1 VGVAGAVGVYALA
14 GGWLLPYAIKSQL
27 PKFVETELE
36 RKASIGEVS
45 FNPFTLRLAVQQFQL
60 TEANGAPLFGVGAL
74 EVEMQWRSLLRR
86 AWSFADI
93 HIVAPT
99 VQLAIAPDG
108 KFNIAEFVETLN
120 KRKHDDSDSGMPRL
134 IIEHFA
140 LEQGKVDMRD
150 RHAGYNDTFAPIA
163 FTLNNLSTLPDENG
177 DYTLSADAGLGGK
190 LRWKGTNALNPI
202 GGSGVLTLDAVALPG
217 MSTYLK
223 SFARVAVVD
232 GRLSAKLPYKFAYK
246 DGQLEANLSG
256 AGLALNDLVVKRDG
270 AAEAFVKLKLFDVSD
285 VGVDLLKRTVTV
297 GGLHV
302 NGGTLA
308 VRRDAKGELDVANL
322 MVPAPTPA
330 KPAPVGAAKPAP
342 ATAAVSASAAAAKSA
357 SAIAATSAPVAAT
370 PVAAAKSVSAGAAT
384 PAAAA
389 KSVSAGAATP
399 AAAAKPAP
407 AGNWK
412 VQLKQ
417 LALDDIAVAAVDE
430 TVSPALKFNADKLKL
445 NLQLQAEPTAEGLKL
460 NIADAAFSVDNLAL
474 SSGAMTPLKLAQL
487 GFEGG
492 EIDLAAHR
500 ASLGRLHFD
509 GGQLDLSR
517 DSKGRFLFLDTFPK
531 AGSGA
536 QPAAKDA
543 PASAPWTA
551 NIKTVE
557 FNKFGARY
565 DDASSGIKGN
575 LQDFN
580 LKLTDASTDLKK
592 PLAFDGAVAL
602 REGGQLT
609 AKGKVVPSTGA
620 VDTDLKLTKLAIAP
634 VQPLLSKYVKLKI
647 ADGSISGQG
656 RLHTGAGGKADP
668 GLRYDGSLEVAEL
681 ALNEEDNDRF
691 AHWKSVR
698 ADKLVFGLSPDL
710 LDVAELRVI
719 EPDATLIIENDRSF
733 NAQRLLVTQPAASAP
748 GAAPAGKSA
757 ATSAP
762 GTAPA
767 GKPAVASAPDAASTG
782 KSAAPAAEPFP
793 VKVRRVRFE
802 NAKLAFTDLSLR
814 PQFGAKIYEL
824 GGVITG
830 LSSKRDASSQIEL
843 DGRVDDYGL
852 ARIRGKLNP
861 FVPADNTDINVV
873 FKNVDMVSASPYSM
887 KFAGYKIAQG
897 KISLDLEYKVAKGQL
912 EGNNHIVLD
921 NLTLGE
927 RIDSPDAL
935 KLPLELALAIL
946 KDSDG
951 RIDLGVPV
959 SGNMNDPQFS
969 YGSVVWKAIGNIM
982 SKIVTSP
989 FRALGNLFGMSG
1001 DKLESIDFD
1010 PGSDTVLPP
1019 EREKLKQVAQ
1029 ILAKKSQLK
1038 LSVPGQYSE
1047 QADGAALRAQ
1057 ALRRVVLARAD
1068 IKLAAGE
1075 QPGPLDMGQRK
1086 VRGAVR
1092 DLYAERFGAAEL
1104 DKQKKAA
1111 EAAAGPSSGAAA
1123 SDAAADAAQKKLPML
1138 QRLGKLVQGE
1148 PQVAD
1153 ATAFYAKLQER
1164 LEQKQPL
1171 PADALPQLGAK
1182 RSAAILA
1189 ALKGEGV
1196 DAAAAQTSGPEPV
1209 EGGAGKPVALKLG
1222 LSAK

>member
-1 VGVAGAVGVYALA
+1 MQALNKRWKRWGVGVAGAVGVYALA
-14 GGWLLPYAIKSQL
+14 GGWLLPQVIKSQL

-60 TEANGAPLFGVGAL
+60 TEASGAPLFGVGAL

-93 HIVAPT
+93 RIVAPT

-108 KFNIAEFVETLN
+108 KFNIAEFVATLN

-134 IIEHFA
+134 VVEHFA
-140 LEQGKVDMRD
+140 LEQGKVDMHD
-150 RHAGYNDTFAPIA
+150 RHAGYSDTYAPIA

-177 DYTLSADAGLGGK
+177 DYALSADAGLGGK

-202 GGSGVLTLDAVALPG
+202 AGSGVLTLENVALPG
-217 MSTYLK
+217 VSTYLK
-223 SFARVAVVD
+223 SFARVTVVE

-246 DGQLEANLSG
+246 DGRLDANVAG

-302 NGGTLA
+302 NGGALA
-308 VRRDAKGELDVANL
+308 VRRDAKGELDVAGL
-322 MVPAPTPA
+322 MVPA
-330 KPAPVGAAKPAP
+330 AP
-342 ATAAVSASAAAAKSA
+342 AQ
-357 SAIAATSAPVAAT
+357 
-370 PVAAAKSVSAGAAT
+370 AAT
-384 PAAAA
+384 PATAPASVPAA
-389 KSVSAGAATP
+389 KGKPAAV
-399 AAAAKPAP
+399 AAAKPAP
-407 AGNWK
+407 AANWK
-412 VQLKQ
+412 IQLKQ

-445 NLQLQAEPTAEGLKL
+445 HLQLQAEPAADGLKL
-460 NIADAAFSVDNLAL
+460 NIADAAFSVDNLVL
-474 SSGAMTPLKLAQL
+474 NSGAMTPLKLAQL
-487 GFEGG
+487 GFDGG
-492 EIDLAAHR
+492 EIDLAAQR
-500 ASLGRLHFD
+500 ASLGRLYFD

-517 DSKGRFLFLDTFPK
+517 DGKGKFLFLNAFPK
-531 AGSGA
+531 SGGGA
-536 QPAAKDA
+536 QPPAKDA
-543 PASAPWTA
+543 AASAPWTA
-551 NIKTVE
+551 SIKTVE

-565 DDASSGIKGN
+565 DDASSGIKAN

-592 PLAFDGAVAL
+592 PLAFDGAVGL
-602 REGGQLT
+602 REGGLLT

-647 ADGSISGQG
+647 AAGSISGQG

-681 ALNEEDNDRF
+681 ALDEEDNDRF

-698 ADKLVFGLSPDL
+698 ADKLAFGLSPDV
-710 LDVAELRVI
+710 LDIAELRVI

-733 NAQRLLVTQPAASAP
+733 NAQRLLVTQPAPDAGAKAA
-748 GAAPAGKSA
+748 AAPA
-757 ATSAP
+757 T
-762 GTAPA
+762 T
-767 GKPAVASAPDAASTG
+767 
-782 KSAAPAAEPFP
+782 AEPFP

-814 PQFGAKIYEL
+814 PQFGARIYEL

-830 LSSKRDASSQIEL
+830 LSSRRDASSQIEL
-843 DGRVDDYGL
+843 DGRVDDFGL

-982 SKIVTSP
+982 TKIVTSP
-989 FRALGNLFGMSG
+989 FRALGNLFGVSG

-1010 PGSDTVLPP
+1010 AGSDTVLPP

-1029 ILAKKSQLK
+1029 ILAKKAQLK

-1047 QADGAALRAQ
+1047 PVDGAALRAQ

-1086 VRGAVR
+1086 VRGAMR

-1111 EAAAGPSSGAAA
+1111 EAAAGPAVGAAG
-1123 SDAAADAAQKKLPML
+1123 SDAAAADSAQKKLPVL

-1196 DAAAAQTSGPEPV
+1196 DAAAAHTTAPEPV
-1209 EGGAGKPVALKLG
+1209 DASAGKPIALKLG

>member
-1 VGVAGAVGVYALA
+1 MGVAGAVGVYALA
-14 GGWLLPYAIKSQL
+14 GGWLLPQLIKSQL

-45 FNPFTLRLAVQQFQL
+45 FNPFTLRLTVQQFQL
-60 TEANGAPLFGVGAL
+60 TEASGAPLFGVGGL

-86 AWSFADI
+86 AWSFAEI
-93 HIVAPT
+93 RIVAPT

-108 KFNIAEFVETLN
+108 KFNIAEFMATLN

-134 IIEHFA
+134 VIEHFA
-140 LEQGKVDMRD
+140 LEQGKVDMHD
-150 RHAGYNDTFAPIA
+150 RHAGYNDTYAPIA

-177 DYTLSADAGLGGK
+177 DYALSADAGLGGK

-202 GGSGVLTLDAVALPG
+202 GGSGVLTLENVALPG
-217 MSTYLK
+217 VSTYLK

-232 GRLSAKLPYKFAYK
+232 GRLSARLPYKFAYK
-246 DGQLEANLSG
+246 DGQLDANVAG

-302 NGGTLA
+302 NGGALA
-308 VRRDAKGELDVANL
+308 VRRDAKGELDVASL
-322 MVPAPTPA
+322 MVPAAPA
-330 KPAPVGAAKPAP
+330 KEAAPV
-342 ATAAVSASAAAAKSA
+342 
-357 SAIAATSAPVAAT
+357 
-370 PVAAAKSVSAGAAT
+370 
-384 PAAAA
+384 
-389 KSVSAGAATP
+389 
-399 AAAAKPAP
+399 AAAKPAP

-412 VQLKQ
+412 ILLKQ
-417 LALDDIAVAAVDE
+417 LAFDDIAVAAVDE
-430 TVSPALKFNADKLKL
+430 SVSPALKFNADKLKL
-445 NLQLQAEPTAEGLKL
+445 RLQLQAEPAADGFKL
-460 NIADAAFSVDNLAL
+460 NIADAAFSVDNLVL

-487 GFEGG
+487 GFDGG

-500 ASLGRLHFD
+500 ASLGRLYFD

-517 DSKGRFLFLDTFPK
+517 DGKGKFLFLNAFPK
-531 AGSGA
+531 SGGGA
-536 QPAAKDA
+536 QPPAKDG
-543 PASAPWTA
+543 PASAPWAA
-551 NIKTVE
+551 NIKTIE
-557 FNKFGARY
+557 FKKFGARY
-565 DDASSGIKGN
+565 DDASSGIKAN

-592 PLAFDGAVAL
+592 PLAFDGAVGL
-602 REGGQLT
+602 REGGLLT
-609 AKGKVVPSTGA
+609 ARGKVVPSTGA

-647 ADGSISGQG
+647 AAGSISGQG
-656 RLHTGAGGKADP
+656 RLHTGAGGKTDP

-698 ADKLVFGLSPDL
+698 ADKLAFGLSPDL
-710 LDVAELRVI
+710 LDIAELRVI

-733 NAQRLLVTQPAASAP
+733 NAQRLLVTQPAADAAAKP
-748 GAAPAGKSA
+748 AAAPA
-757 ATSAP
+757 T
-762 GTAPA
+762 
-767 GKPAVASAPDAASTG
+767 
-782 KSAAPAAEPFP
+782 AAEPFP

-982 SKIVTSP
+982 TKIVTSP
-989 FRALGNLFGMSG
+989 FRALGNLFGVSG

-1010 PGSDTVLPP
+1010 AGSDTVLPP

-1029 ILAKKSQLK
+1029 ILAKKTQLT

-1047 QADGAALRAQ
+1047 PVDGAALRAQ

-1086 VRGAVR
+1086 VRGAMR

-1104 DKQKKAA
+1104 DKQKKDA
-1111 EAAAGPSSGAAA
+1111 EAAAGPV
-1123 SDAAADAAQKKLPML
+1123 AAADPAQKKLPML

-1182 RSAAILA
+1182 RSAAIMA

-1196 DAAAAQTSGPEPV
+1196 DVAAAHSTAPEPV
-1209 EGGAGKPVALKLG
+1209 DASAGKPIALKLG

>member
-1 VGVAGAVGVYALA
+1 MQVLNKRWKRWGAGLAGAVGVYALA
-14 GGWLLPYAIKSQL
+14 GAWVLPQLIKSQL

-93 HIVAPT
+93 RIVAPS
-99 VQLAIAPDG
+99 VQLAIAADG
-108 KFNIAEFVETLN
+108 KFNIAEFVATLN

-134 IIEHFA
+134 VIEHFA
-140 LEQGKVDMRD
+140 LEQGKVDMHD
-150 RHAGYNDTFAPIA
+150 RHAGYNDTYAPIA

-190 LRWKGTNALNPI
+190 LRWKGTSALNPI
-202 GGSGVLTLDAVALPG
+202 AGSGLLTLENVALPG
-217 MSTYLK
+217 MAAYLK

-246 DGQLEANLSG
+246 DGQLDAGLSG
-256 AGLALNDLVVKRDG
+256 AGLALNDLAVKRDG

-285 VGVDLLKRTVTV
+285 VGVDLLKRTVNV

-302 NGGTLA
+302 SGGALA
-308 VRRDAKGELDVANL
+308 VRRDAKGELDLAGL
-322 MVPAPTPA
+322 MVPAAPA
-330 KPAPVGAAKPAP
+330 AASAPAP
-342 ATAAVSASAAAAKSA
+342 
-357 SAIAATSAPVAAT
+357 APVAA
-370 PVAAAKSVSAGAAT
+370 P
-384 PAAAA
+384 
-389 KSVSAGAATP
+389 
-399 AAAAKPAP
+399 AAKPAP

-412 VQLKQ
+412 VHLKQ
-417 LALDDIAVAAVDE
+417 LAFDEIAVAAVDE

-445 NLQLQAEPTAEGLKL
+445 RLQLQAEPAADGLKL
-460 NIADAAFSVDNLAL
+460 NIADAAFSLDNLVL
-474 SSGAMTPLKLAQL
+474 SSGALTPLKLVQL
-487 GFEGG
+487 GFDGG
-492 EIDLAAHR
+492 EIDLAAHS
-500 ASLGRLHFD
+500 AKLGRLYAD

-517 DSKGRFLFLDTFPK
+517 DKQGKFLFLSTFPK
-531 AGSGA
+531 SGSGSAA

-543 PASAPWTA
+543 PAAAPWTA
-551 NIKTVE
+551 NVKTVE

-565 DDASSGIKGN
+565 DDASTGIKVN

-580 LKLTDASTDLKK
+580 LKLADANTDLKK
-592 PLAFDGAVAL
+592 PLAFDGSVGM
-602 REGGQLT
+602 REGGQLV
-609 AKGKVVPSTGA
+609 AKGKVVPATGA
-620 VDTDLKLTKLAIAP
+620 VETDLKLTKLAIAP
-634 VQPLLSKYVKLKI
+634 VQPLLSKHVKLKI

-656 RLHTGAGGKADP
+656 HLHTGAGGKADP
-668 GLRYDGSLEVAEL
+668 SLRYDGSLEVAEL
-681 ALNEEDNDRF
+681 TLNEEDNGRF
-691 AHWKSVR
+691 AHWKTVR
-698 ADKLVFGLSPDL
+698 ADKLAFSLSPDL
-710 LDVAELRVI
+710 LDVAELRVVQ
-719 EPDATLIIENDRSF
+719 PDAALIIENDRSF
-733 NAQRLLVTQPAASAP
+733 NAQRLLVQQPA
-748 GAAPAGKSA
+748 
-757 ATSAP
+757 
-762 GTAPA
+762 
-767 GKPAVASAPDAASTG
+767 D
-782 KSAAPAAEPFP
+782 AAPAAKPAAAPATATEPFP
-793 VKVRRVRFE
+793 VRVRRVRVE

-814 PQFGAKIYEL
+814 PQFSAKIYEL

-830 LSSKRDASSQIEL
+830 LSSRRDASSQIEL
-843 DGRVDDYGL
+843 DGRVDDFGL

-861 FVPADNTDINVV
+861 FVPADNTDVNVV

-887 KFAGYKIAQG
+887 KFAGYKIAEG
-897 KISLDLEYKVAKGQL
+897 KISLDLEYKVRQGQL

-921 NLTLGE
+921 KLTLGE

-982 SKIVTSP
+982 TKIVTSP
-989 FRALGNLFGMSG
+989 FRALGSLFGVSG

-1010 PGSDTVLPP
+1010 PGSDVVLPP

-1029 ILAKKSQLK
+1029 ILAKKAQLK
-1038 LSVPGQYSE
+1038 LSVPGQYSVE
-1047 QADGAALRAQ
+1047 SDGAALRAQ

-1075 QPGPLDMGQRK
+1075 QPGPLDIGQRK
-1086 VRGAVR
+1086 VRGAMR

-1111 EAAAGPSSGAAA
+1111 ESAAP
-1123 SDAAADAAQKKLPML
+1123 AAADANAAAQKKLPML
-1138 QRLGKLVQGE
+1138 QRLGKMVQGE

-1153 ATAFYAKLQER
+1153 ASDFYAKLQER
-1164 LEQKQPL
+1164 LEKNQPL

-1182 RSAAILA
+1182 RAAAILA
-1189 ALKGEGV
+1189 ALKDDGV
-1196 DAAAAQTSGPEPV
+1196 DPASARVAAAETVDAS
-1209 EGGAGKPVALKLG
+1209 AGKPIALKLG

>member
-1 VGVAGAVGVYALA
+1 MQALNKRWKRWGVGVAGAVGVYALA

-45 FNPFTLRLAVQQFQL
+45 FNPFTLRLAVRQFQL

-86 AWSFADI
+86 AWSFGDI
-93 HIVAPT
+93 RIVAPT

-140 LEQGKVDMRD
+140 LEQGKVDMHD
-150 RHAGYNDTFAPIA
+150 RHAGYSDTFAPIA

-177 DYTLSADAGLGGK
+177 DYALSADAGLGGK

-202 GGSGVLTLDAVALPG
+202 GGSGVLTLDGVALPG

-270 AAEAFVKLKLFDVSD
+270 APEAFVKLKLFDVSD

-322 MVPAPTPA
+322 MVPA
-330 KPAPVGAAKPAP
+330 APAKPAP
-342 ATAAVSASAAAAKSA
+342 ATVAGPAPAAAAKSA
-357 SAIAATSAPVAAT
+357 SVA
-370 PVAAAKSVSAGAAT
+370 
-384 PAAAA
+384 
-389 KSVSAGAATP
+389 

-445 NLQLQAEPTAEGLKL
+445 NLQLQAEPTADGLKL
-460 NIADAAFSVDNLAL
+460 NIADAGFSVDNLAL

-517 DSKGRFLFLDTFPK
+517 DRKGRFLFLDTFPK

-543 PASAPWTA
+543 PASAPWAA
-551 NIKTVE
+551 NIKAVE

-698 ADKLVFGLSPDL
+698 ADKLAFGLSPDL

-733 NAQRLLVTQPAASAP
+733 NAQRLLVTQPAAP
-748 GAAPAGKSA
+748 EPAA
-757 ATSAP
+757 
-762 GTAPA
+762 
-767 GKPAVASAPDAASTG
+767 KPAA
-782 KSAAPAAEPFP
+782 AAPAAEPFP

-830 LSSKRDASSQIEL
+830 LSSRRDASSQIEL

-982 SKIVTSP
+982 TKIVTSP
-989 FRALGNLFGMSG
+989 FRALGNLFGVSG

-1029 ILAKKSQLK
+1029 ILAKKAQLK

-1111 EAAAGPSSGAAA
+1111 EAAAGVAGPAAGTDA
-1123 SDAAADAAQKKLPML
+1123 AAADAAQKKLPML

-1196 DAAAAQTSGPEPV
+1196 DAAAAQVVAPEPV
-1209 EGGAGKPVALKLG
+1209 EAGAGKPVALKLG

>member
-1 VGVAGAVGVYALA
+1 MGVAGAMGVYALA

-45 FNPFTLRLAVQQFQL
+45 FNPFTLRLAVQQCQL
-60 TEANGAPLFGVGAL
+60 TEANGAPLFGVGGL

-93 HIVAPT
+93 RIVAPT

-140 LEQGKVDMRD
+140 LEQGKVDMHD

-270 AAEAFVKLKLFDVSD
+270 AAEAFVKLKQFDVSD

-302 NGGTLA
+302 NDGTLA

-322 MVPAPTPA
+322 MVPAAPA
-330 KPAPVGAAKPAP
+330 QAAKPAP
-342 ATAAVSASAAAAKSA
+342 ATAAGAASAVAATSAPAAAAKSA
-357 SAIAATSAPVAAT
+357 SAV
-370 PVAAAKSVSAGAAT
+370 AAT

-389 KSVSAGAATP
+389 KSASAVAATP
-399 AAAAKPAP
+399 AATAKPAP

-445 NLQLQAEPTAEGLKL
+445 NLQLQAEPTTDGLKL
-460 NIADAAFSVDNLAL
+460 NIADAAFSVDNLSL

-517 DSKGRFLFLDTFPK
+517 DSKGRFRFLDTFPK
-531 AGSGA
+531 AGRGA
-536 QPAAKDA
+536 QPPAKNA

-698 ADKLVFGLSPDL
+698 ADKLAFGLSPDL

-733 NAQRLLVTQPAASAP
+733 NAQRLLVTQPAAP
-748 GAAPAGKSA
+748 APA
-757 ATSAP
+757 T
-762 GTAPA
+762 
-767 GKPAVASAPDAASTG
+767 KPAVASAPAAASAG
-782 KSAAPAAEPFP
+782 KSAAPAADPFP

-814 PQFGAKIYEL
+814 PQFAAKIYEL

-989 FRALGNLFGMSG
+989 FRALGNLFGISG

-1010 PGSDTVLPP
+1010 PGSDTLLPP

-1029 ILAKKSQLK
+1029 ILAKKAQLK

-1111 EAAAGPSSGAAA
+1111 EAAAGAAA
-1123 SDAAADAAQKKLPML
+1123 GADAAAADAAQKKLPML

-1196 DAAAAQTSGPEPV
+1196 DAAAAQTTGPEPV
-1209 EGGAGKPVALKLG
+1209 EGGTGKPVALKLG

>member
-1 VGVAGAVGVYALA
+1 
-14 GGWLLPYAIKSQL
+14 
-27 PKFVETELE
+27 
-36 RKASIGEVS
+36 
-45 FNPFTLRLAVQQFQL
+45 
-60 TEANGAPLFGVGAL
+60 
-74 EVEMQWRSLLRR
+74 MQWRSLLRR

-93 HIVAPT
+93 RIVAPT

-108 KFNIAEFVETLN
+108 KFNIAEFMATLN

-134 IIEHFA
+134 VIEHFA
-140 LEQGKVDMRD
+140 LEQGTVDMHD
-150 RHAGYNDTFAPIA
+150 RHAGYRDTYAPIA

-177 DYTLSADAGLGGK
+177 DYALSADAGLGGK

-202 GGSGVLTLDAVALPG
+202 GGSGVLTLENVALPG
-217 MSTYLK
+217 VSTYLK
-223 SFARVAVVD
+223 SFARVAVAVVD

-246 DGQLEANLSG
+246 DGQLDANVAG
-256 AGLALNDLVVKRDG
+256 AGLVLNDLVVKRDG

-302 NGGTLA
+302 NGGALA
-308 VRRDAKGELDVANL
+308 MRRDAKGELDVASL
-322 MVPAPTPA
+322 MVPAAPA
-330 KPAPVGAAKPAP
+330 QAP
-342 ATAAVSASAAAAKSA
+342 ATAAASAPA
-357 SAIAATSAPVAAT
+357 SAG
-370 PVAAAKSVSAGAAT
+370 K
-384 PAAAA
+384 PAAVA
-389 KSVSAGAATP
+389 V
-399 AAAAKPAP
+399 AKPAP

-412 VQLKQ
+412 IQLKQ
-417 LALDDIAVAAVDE
+417 LAFDDIAVAAVDE

-445 NLQLQAEPTAEGLKL
+445 RLQLQAEPAADGLKL
-460 NIADAAFSVDNLAL
+460 NIADAAFSVDNLVL
-474 SSGAMTPLKLAQL
+474 NSGAMTLLKLAQL

-492 EIDLAAHR
+492 EVDLAARR
-500 ASLGRLHFD
+500 ASLGRLYFD

-517 DSKGRFLFLDTFPK
+517 DGKGKFLFLNAFPK
-531 AGSGA
+531 SGGGA
-536 QPAAKDA
+536 QTPTPTPAKDA
-543 PASAPWTA
+543 PASAPWAA

-565 DDASSGIKGN
+565 DDASSGIKAN

-592 PLAFDGAVAL
+592 PLAFYGAVGL
-602 REGGQLT
+602 REGGLLT

-647 ADGSISGQG
+647 AAGSISGQG

-698 ADKLVFGLSPDL
+698 ADKLAFGLAPDV
-710 LDVAELRVI
+710 LDIAELRVI

-733 NAQRLLVTQPAASAP
+733 NAQRLLVKQPASDAAAKP
-748 GAAPAGKSA
+748 TAAP
-757 ATSAP
+757 
-762 GTAPA
+762 
-767 GKPAVASAPDAASTG
+767 
-782 KSAAPAAEPFP
+782 APAAEPFP

-814 PQFGAKIYEL
+814 PQFGARIYEL

-843 DGRVDDYGL
+843 DGRVDDFGL

-982 SKIVTSP
+982 TKIVTSP
-989 FRALGNLFGMSG
+989 FRALGNLFGVSG

-1010 PGSDTVLPP
+1010 AGSDTVLPP

-1029 ILAKKSQLK
+1029 ILAKKTQLK
-1038 LSVPGQYSE
+1038 LSVPGQYNE
-1047 QADGAALRAQ
+1047 PVDGAALRAQ

-1086 VRGAVR
+1086 VRGAMR

-1104 DKQKKAA
+1104 DKQKKSA
-1111 EAAAGPSSGAAA
+1111 EAAAGPAAGT
-1123 SDAAADAAQKKLPML
+1123 DAAAADSAQKKLPML

-1196 DAAAAQTSGPEPV
+1196 DAAAAQTTGPEPV
-1209 EGGAGKPVALKLG
+1209 DASAGKPIALKLG

>member
-1 VGVAGAVGVYALA
+1 MNKRWKRWGVGVAGAVGVYALA
-14 GGWLLPYAIKSQL
+14 GGWLLPQVIKSQL

-60 TEANGAPLFGVGAL
+60 TEASGAPLFGVGAL

-93 HIVAPT
+93 RIVAPT

-108 KFNIAEFVETLN
+108 KFNIAEFVATLN

-134 IIEHFA
+134 VVEHFA
-140 LEQGKVDMRD
+140 LEQGKVDMHD
-150 RHAGYNDTFAPIA
+150 RHAGYSDTYAPIA

-177 DYTLSADAGLGGK
+177 DYALSADAGLGGK

-202 GGSGVLTLDAVALPG
+202 AGSGVLTLENVALPG
-217 MSTYLK
+217 VSTYLK
-223 SFARVAVVD
+223 SFARVTVVE

-246 DGQLEANLSG
+246 DGRLDANVAG

-302 NGGTLA
+302 NGGALA
-308 VRRDAKGELDVANL
+308 VRRDAKGELDVAGL
-322 MVPAPTPA
+322 MVPA
-330 KPAPVGAAKPAP
+330 AP
-342 ATAAVSASAAAAKSA
+342 AQ
-357 SAIAATSAPVAAT
+357 
-370 PVAAAKSVSAGAAT
+370 AAT
-384 PAAAA
+384 PATAPASVPAA
-389 KSVSAGAATP
+389 KGKPAAV
-399 AAAAKPAP
+399 AAAKPAP
-407 AGNWK
+407 AANWK
-412 VQLKQ
+412 IQLKQ

-445 NLQLQAEPTAEGLKL
+445 HLQLQAEPAADGLKL
-460 NIADAAFSVDNLAL
+460 NIADAAFSVDNLVL
-474 SSGAMTPLKLAQL
+474 NSGAMTPLKLAQL
-487 GFEGG
+487 GFDGG
-492 EIDLAAHR
+492 EIDLAAQR
-500 ASLGRLHFD
+500 ASLGRLYFD

-517 DSKGRFLFLDTFPK
+517 DGKGKFLFLNAFPK
-531 AGSGA
+531 SGGGA
-536 QPAAKDA
+536 QPPAKDA
-543 PASAPWTA
+543 AASAPWTA
-551 NIKTVE
+551 SIKTVE

-565 DDASSGIKGN
+565 DDASSGIKAN

-592 PLAFDGAVAL
+592 PLAFDGAVGL
-602 REGGQLT
+602 REGGLLT

-647 ADGSISGQG
+647 AAGSISGQG

-681 ALNEEDNDRF
+681 ALDEEDNDRF

-698 ADKLVFGLSPDL
+698 ADKLAFGLSPDV
-710 LDVAELRVI
+710 LDIAELRVI

-733 NAQRLLVTQPAASAP
+733 NAQRLLVTQPAPDAGAKAA
-748 GAAPAGKSA
+748 AAPA
-757 ATSAP
+757 T
-762 GTAPA
+762 T
-767 GKPAVASAPDAASTG
+767 
-782 KSAAPAAEPFP
+782 AEPFP

-814 PQFGAKIYEL
+814 PQFGARIYEL

-830 LSSKRDASSQIEL
+830 LSSRRDASSQIEL
-843 DGRVDDYGL
+843 DGRVDDFGL

-982 SKIVTSP
+982 TKIVTSP
-989 FRALGNLFGMSG
+989 FRALGNLFGVSG

-1010 PGSDTVLPP
+1010 AGSDTVLPP

-1029 ILAKKSQLK
+1029 ILAKKAQLK

-1047 QADGAALRAQ
+1047 PVDGAALRAQ

-1086 VRGAVR
+1086 VRGAMR

-1111 EAAAGPSSGAAA
+1111 EAAAGPAVGAAG
-1123 SDAAADAAQKKLPML
+1123 SDAAAADSAQKKLPVL

-1196 DAAAAQTSGPEPV
+1196 DAAAAHTTAPEPV
-1209 EGGAGKPVALKLG
+1209 DASAGKPIALKLG

>member
-1 VGVAGAVGVYALA
+1 MQALNKRWKRWGVGVAGAVGVYALA

-60 TEANGAPLFGVGAL
+60 TEANGAPLFGVGGL

-93 HIVAPT
+93 RIVAPT

-134 IIEHFA
+134 VIEHFA
-140 LEQGKVDMRD
+140 LEQGKVDMHD
-150 RHAGYNDTFAPIA
+150 RHAGYNDTFTPIA

-202 GGSGVLTLDAVALPG
+202 GGSGLLTLDAVALPG

-285 VGVDLLKRTVTV
+285 AGVDLLKRTVTV

-322 MVPAPTPA
+322 MVAAAPAPA
-330 KPAPVGAAKPAP
+330 KLAPVVAAKPAP
-342 ATAAVSASAAAAKSA
+342 ATAAVSASA
-357 SAIAATSAPVAAT
+357 
-370 PVAAAKSVSAGAAT
+370 
-384 PAAAA
+384 
-389 KSVSAGAATP
+389 AATP

-430 TVSPALKFNADKLKL
+430 TVSPALKFNANKLKL
-445 NLQLQAEPTAEGLKL
+445 ALQLQAEPTAAGLKL

-517 DSKGRFLFLDTFPK
+517 DSKGRFRFLDTFPK
-531 AGSGA
+531 AGAGA
-536 QPAAKDA
+536 QPPAKTA

-698 ADKLVFGLSPDL
+698 ADKLAFGLSPDL

-733 NAQRLLVTQPAASAP
+733 NAQRLLVTQPAAP
-748 GAAPAGKSA
+748 APAA
-757 ATSAP
+757 
-762 GTAPA
+762 
-767 GKPAVASAPDAASTG
+767 KPAA
-782 KSAAPAAEPFP
+782 AAPAAEPFP

-814 PQFGAKIYEL
+814 PQFAAKIYEL

-861 FVPADNTDINVV
+861 FVPADNTDINMV

-897 KISLDLEYKVAKGQL
+897 KISLDLEYKVVKGQL

-989 FRALGNLFGMSG
+989 FRALGNLFGISG

-1010 PGSDTVLPP
+1010 PGSDALLPP
-1019 EREKLKQVAQ
+1019 EREKVKQVAQ
-1029 ILAKKSQLK
+1029 ILAKKPQLK

-1111 EAAAGPSSGAAA
+1111 EAAAGPAAGAAGA
-1123 SDAAADAAQKKLPML
+1123 DTAAADAAQKKLPML

-1171 PADALPQLGAK
+1171 PADALQQLGAQ

-1196 DAAAAQTSGPEPV
+1196 DAAAARTTGPEPV
-1209 EGGAGKPVALKLG
+1209 EAGTGKPVALKLG

>member
-1 VGVAGAVGVYALA
+1 MGVAGAVGVYALA

-45 FNPFTLRLAVQQFQL
+45 FNPFTLRLAVRQFQL

-86 AWSFADI
+86 AWSFGDI
-93 HIVAPT
+93 RIVAPT

-140 LEQGKVDMRD
+140 LEQGKVDMHD
-150 RHAGYNDTFAPIA
+150 RHAGYSDTFAPIA

-177 DYTLSADAGLGGK
+177 DYALSADAGLGGK

-202 GGSGVLTLDAVALPG
+202 GGSGVLTLDGVALPG

-270 AAEAFVKLKLFDVSD
+270 APEAFVKLKLFDVSD

-322 MVPAPTPA
+322 MVPA
-330 KPAPVGAAKPAP
+330 APAKPAP
-342 ATAAVSASAAAAKSA
+342 ATVAGPAPAAAAKSA
-357 SAIAATSAPVAAT
+357 SVA
-370 PVAAAKSVSAGAAT
+370 
-384 PAAAA
+384 
-389 KSVSAGAATP
+389 

-445 NLQLQAEPTAEGLKL
+445 NLQLQAEPTADGLKL
-460 NIADAAFSVDNLAL
+460 NIADAGFSVDNLAL

-517 DSKGRFLFLDTFPK
+517 DRKGRFLFLDTFPK

-543 PASAPWTA
+543 PASAPWAA
-551 NIKTVE
+551 NIKAVE

-698 ADKLVFGLSPDL
+698 ADKLAFGLSPDL

-733 NAQRLLVTQPAASAP
+733 NAQRLLVTQPAAP
-748 GAAPAGKSA
+748 EPAA
-757 ATSAP
+757 
-762 GTAPA
+762 
-767 GKPAVASAPDAASTG
+767 KPAA
-782 KSAAPAAEPFP
+782 AAPAAEPFP

-830 LSSKRDASSQIEL
+830 LSSRRDASSQIEL

-982 SKIVTSP
+982 TKIVTSP
-989 FRALGNLFGMSG
+989 FRALGNLFGVSG

-1029 ILAKKSQLK
+1029 ILAKKAQLK

-1111 EAAAGPSSGAAA
+1111 EAAAGVAGPAAGTDA
-1123 SDAAADAAQKKLPML
+1123 AAADAAQKKLPML

-1196 DAAAAQTSGPEPV
+1196 DAAAAQVVAPEPV
-1209 EGGAGKPVALKLG
+1209 EAGAGKPVALKLG

>member
-1 VGVAGAVGVYALA
+1 MGVAGAVGVYALA
-14 GGWLLPYAIKSQL
+14 GGWLLPQVIKSQL

-60 TEANGAPLFGVGAL
+60 TEADGAPLFGVDAL

-93 HIVAPT
+93 RIVAPT

-108 KFNIAEFVETLN
+108 KFNIAELVATLN

-134 IIEHFA
+134 VVEHFA
-140 LEQGKVDMRD
+140 LEQGKVAMHD
-150 RHAGYNDTFAPIA
+150 RHAGYSDTYAPIA
-163 FTLNNLSTLPDENG
+163 FTLNKLSTLPDENG
-177 DYTLSADAGLGGK
+177 DYALSADAGLGGK

-202 GGSGVLTLDAVALPG
+202 GGSGLLTLENVALPG
-217 MSTYLK
+217 VSTYLK

-232 GRLSAKLPYKFAYK
+232 GRLSAKLPYKFAYR
-246 DGQLEANLSG
+246 DGQLDANVAG
-256 AGLALNDLVVKRDG
+256 AALALNDLVVKRDG

-302 NGGTLA
+302 NGGALA
-308 VRRDAKGELDVANL
+308 LRRDAKGELDVASL
-322 MVPAPTPA
+322 MVPSAPMPA
-330 KPAPVGAAKPAP
+330 
-342 ATAAVSASAAAAKSA
+342 ATAAGK
-357 SAIAATSAPVAAT
+357 
-370 PVAAAKSVSAGAAT
+370 
-384 PAAAA
+384 PAA
-389 KSVSAGAATP
+389 VTT
-399 AAAAKPAP
+399 AKPAP

-412 VQLKQ
+412 IQLKQ

-445 NLQLQAEPTAEGLKL
+445 HLQLQAEPAADGLKL
-460 NIADAAFSVDNLAL
+460 NIADAAFSVDNLVL

-487 GFEGG
+487 GFDGG

-500 ASLGRLHFD
+500 ASLGRLYFD

-517 DSKGRFLFLDTFPK
+517 DGKGKFLFLSTFPK
-531 AGSGA
+531 SGGGA
-536 QPAAKDA
+536 QPPAKDA

-551 NIKTVE
+551 SIKTVE

-565 DDASSGIKGN
+565 DDASSGIKAN

-592 PLAFDGAVAL
+592 PLAFDGAVGL
-602 REGGQLT
+602 REGGLLT
-609 AKGKVVPSTGA
+609 AKGKVVPSSGA

-647 ADGSISGQG
+647 AAGSISGQG

-681 ALNEEDNDRF
+681 ALDEEDNDRF

-698 ADKLVFGLSPDL
+698 ADKLAFGLSPDV
-710 LDVAELRVI
+710 LDIAELRII

-733 NAQRLLVTQPAASAP
+733 NAQRLLVTQPASDAAAKP
-748 GAAPAGKSA
+748 AAAP
-757 ATSAP
+757 T
-762 GTAPA
+762 T
-767 GKPAVASAPDAASTG
+767 
-782 KSAAPAAEPFP
+782 AAEPFP

-830 LSSKRDASSQIEL
+830 LSSRRDASSQIEL
-843 DGRVDDYGL
+843 DGRVDDFGL

-921 NLTLGE
+921 KLTLGE

-982 SKIVTSP
+982 TRIVTSP
-989 FRALGNLFGMSG
+989 FRALGNLFGVSG

-1010 PGSDTVLPP
+1010 AGSDTVLPP

-1029 ILAKKSQLK
+1029 ILAKKAQLK
-1038 LSVPGQYSE
+1038 LSVPGQYN
-1047 QADGAALRAQ
+1047 QPVDGAALRAQ

-1086 VRGAVR
+1086 VRGALR

-1104 DKQKKAA
+1104 DQQKKAA
-1111 EAAAGPSSGAAA
+1111 EAAAGPAAGAAA
-1123 SDAAADAAQKKLPML
+1123 AGADPAQKKLPIL

-1171 PADALPQLGAK
+1171 PDDALPQLGA
-1182 RSAAILA
+1182 RRAAAILA

-1196 DAAAAQTSGPEPV
+1196 DAAAAHTTAPEPV
-1209 EGGAGKPVALKLG
+1209 EASTGKPVALKLG

>member
-1 VGVAGAVGVYALA
+1 MGVAGAVGIYALA
-14 GGWLLPYAIKSQL
+14 GGWLLPQLIKSQL

-60 TEANGAPLFGVGAL
+60 TEASGAPLFGVGAL

-93 HIVAPT
+93 RIVAPT

-108 KFNIAEFVETLN
+108 KFNIAEFVTTLN

-134 IIEHFA
+134 VIEHFA
-140 LEQGKVDMRD
+140 LEQGKVDMHD
-150 RHAGYNDTFAPIA
+150 RHAGYNDTYAPIA

-177 DYTLSADAGLGGK
+177 DYALSADAGLGGK

-202 GGSGVLTLDAVALPG
+202 AGSGVLTLENVALPG
-217 MSTYLK
+217 VSTYLK

-246 DGQLEANLSG
+246 DGQLDANVAG

-302 NGGTLA
+302 NGGALA
-308 VRRDAKGELDVANL
+308 VRRDAKGELDVAGL
-322 MVPAPTPA
+322 MVPATPA
-330 KPAPVGAAKPAP
+330 Q
-342 ATAAVSASAAAAKSA
+342 
-357 SAIAATSAPVAAT
+357 AAT
-370 PVAAAKSVSAGAAT
+370 PVTAAASV
-384 PAAAA
+384 PAAAG
-389 KSVSAGAATP
+389 KP
-399 AAAAKPAP
+399 AVVAAAKPAP

-412 VQLKQ
+412 IQLKQ
-417 LALDDIAVAAVDE
+417 LAFDDIAVAAVDE

-445 NLQLQAEPTAEGLKL
+445 HLQLQAEPAADGLKL
-460 NIADAAFSVDNLAL
+460 NIADAAFSVDNLVL
-474 SSGAMTPLKLAQL
+474 NSGAMTPLKLAQL
-487 GFEGG
+487 GFDGG

-500 ASLGRLHFD
+500 ASLGRLYFD

-517 DSKGRFLFLDTFPK
+517 DGKGKFLFLNAFPK
-531 AGSGA
+531 SGGGA

-543 PASAPWTA
+543 PASAPWAA

-565 DDASSGIKGN
+565 DDASSGIKAN

-592 PLAFDGAVAL
+592 PLAFDGAVGL
-602 REGGQLT
+602 REGGLLT

-647 ADGSISGQG
+647 AAGSISGQG

-691 AHWKSVR
+691 AQWKSVR
-698 ADKLVFGLSPDL
+698 ADKLAFGLSPDV
-710 LDVAELRVI
+710 LDIAELRVI
-719 EPDATLIIENDRSF
+719 EPNATLIIENDRSF
-733 NAQRLLVTQPAASAP
+733 NAQRLLVAQPA
-748 GAAPAGKSA
+748 SA
-757 ATSAP
+757 AA
-762 GTAPA
+762 A
-767 GKPAVASAPDAASTG
+767 KPAVAPAT
-782 KSAAPAAEPFP
+782 AAEPFP

-843 DGRVDDYGL
+843 DGRVDDFGL

-982 SKIVTSP
+982 TKIVTSP
-989 FRALGNLFGMSG
+989 FRALGSLFGVSG

-1010 PGSDTVLPP
+1010 AGSDVVLPP

-1029 ILAKKSQLK
+1029 ILAKKTQLK
-1038 LSVPGQYSE
+1038 LSVPGQYND
-1047 QADGAALRAQ
+1047 QVDGAALRAQ

-1086 VRGAVR
+1086 VRGAMR

-1111 EAAAGPSSGAAA
+1111 EAAAGPAAGAAGA
-1123 SDAAADAAQKKLPML
+1123 DATAADSAQKKLPIL

-1164 LEQKQPL
+1164 LEEKQPL

-1196 DAAAAQTSGPEPV
+1196 DAAAAHTTAPEPV
-1209 EGGAGKPVALKLG
+1209 DASTGKPIALKLG

>member
-1 VGVAGAVGVYALA
+1 MGVAGAVGVYALA
-14 GGWLLPYAIKSQL
+14 GGWLLPQVIKSQL

-45 FNPFTLRLAVQQFQL
+45 FNPFTLRLTVRQFQL
-60 TEANGAPLFGVGAL
+60 TEASGAPLFGVGGL

-86 AWSFADI
+86 AWSFAEI
-93 HIVAPT
+93 RIVAPT

-108 KFNIAEFVETLN
+108 KFNIAEFMATLN

-134 IIEHFA
+134 VVEHFA
-140 LEQGKVDMRD
+140 LEQGKVDMHD
-150 RHAGYNDTFAPIA
+150 RHAGYNDTYAPIA

-177 DYTLSADAGLGGK
+177 DYALSADAGLGGK

-202 GGSGVLTLDAVALPG
+202 GGSGALTLENVALPG
-217 MSTYLK
+217 VSTYLK

-246 DGQLEANLSG
+246 DGQLDANVAG

-302 NGGTLA
+302 NGGALA
-308 VRRDAKGELDVANL
+308 VRRDAKGELDVASL
-322 MVPAPTPA
+322 MVPAAPA
-330 KPAPVGAAKPAP
+330 KA
-342 ATAAVSASAAAAKSA
+342 
-357 SAIAATSAPVAAT
+357 SAPV
-370 PVAAAKSVSAGAAT
+370 
-384 PAAAA
+384 
-389 KSVSAGAATP
+389 
-399 AAAAKPAP
+399 AAAKPAP

-412 VQLKQ
+412 IQLKQ
-417 LALDDIAVAAVDE
+417 LAFDDIAMAVVDE

-445 NLQLQAEPTAEGLKL
+445 RLQLQAEPAADGLKL
-460 NIADAAFSVDNLAL
+460 NIADAAFSVDNLVL
-474 SSGAMTPLKLAQL
+474 NSGAMTPLKLAQL
-487 GFEGG
+487 GFDGG

-517 DSKGRFLFLDTFPK
+517 DGKGKFLFLNAFPK
-531 AGSGA
+531 SGGGA
-536 QPAAKDA
+536 QPPAKDG
-543 PASAPWTA
+543 PASAPWA
-551 NIKTVE
+551 ASIKTVE

-565 DDASSGIKGN
+565 DDASSGIKAN

-592 PLAFDGAVAL
+592 PLAFDGAVGL
-602 REGGQLT
+602 REGGLLT

-647 ADGSISGQG
+647 AAGSISGQG

-681 ALNEEDNDRF
+681 ALDEEDNDRF

-698 ADKLVFGLSPDL
+698 ADKLAFGLSPDL
-710 LDVAELRVI
+710 LDIAELRVI

-733 NAQRLLVTQPAASAP
+733 NAQRLLVTPPAAD
-748 GAAPAGKSA
+748 AAA
-757 ATSAP
+757 
-762 GTAPA
+762 
-767 GKPAVASAPDAASTG
+767 KPAT
-782 KSAAPAAEPFP
+782 AAEPFP

-814 PQFGAKIYEL
+814 PQFGARIYEL

-982 SKIVTSP
+982 TKIVTSP
-989 FRALGNLFGMSG
+989 FRALGNLFGVSG

-1010 PGSDTVLPP
+1010 AGSDTVLPP

-1029 ILAKKSQLK
+1029 ILAKKTQLK
-1038 LSVPGQYSE
+1038 LSVPGQYNE
-1047 QADGAALRAQ
+1047 PVDGAALRAQ

-1086 VRGAVR
+1086 VRGAMR

-1111 EAAAGPSSGAAA
+1111 EAGAGPV
-1123 SDAAADAAQKKLPML
+1123 AADDPAQKKLPML

-1196 DAAAAQTSGPEPV
+1196 DAATAHTTAPEPV
-1209 EGGAGKPVALKLG
+1209 EASAGKPIALKLG

>member
-1 VGVAGAVGVYALA
+1 MLALNKRWKRWGAGVAGAVGVYALA
-14 GGWLLPYAIKSQL
+14 GGWLLPQVIKSEL

-36 RKASIGEVS
+36 RKASIGDVS
-45 FNPFTLRLAVQQFQL
+45 FNPFTLRLAARQFQL

-86 AWSFADI
+86 AWSFAGI
-93 HIVAPT
+93 RIVAPT

-108 KFNIAEFVETLN
+108 KFNIAEFVATLN

-134 IIEHFA
+134 VIEHFA
-140 LEQGKVDMRD
+140 LEQGKVDMHD
-150 RHAGYNDTFAPIA
+150 RHAGYSDTYAPIA
-163 FTLNNLSTLPDENG
+163 FTLNKLSTLPDENG

-190 LRWKGTNALNPI
+190 LRWKGASALNPI
-202 GGSGVLTLDAVALPG
+202 VGSGVLSLENVALPG
-217 MSTYLK
+217 ISTYLK

-232 GRLSAKLPYKFAYK
+232 GRLSARLPYQFAYK
-246 DGQLEANLSG
+246 DGQLDAKLAG
-256 AGLALNDLVVKRDG
+256 AGLALSDLVVKRDG
-270 AAEAFVKLKLFDVSD
+270 ATEAFVKLKLFDVSD

-308 VRRDAKGELDVANL
+308 VRRDARGELDVAGL
-322 MVPAPTPA
+322 MVPAAAAPA
-330 KPAPVGAAKPAP
+330 AQPAP
-342 ATAAVSASAAAAKSA
+342 ASADATNPAGPTAPAATVASAAS
-357 SAIAATSAPVAAT
+357 AATV
-370 PVAAAKSVSAGAAT
+370 
-384 PAAAA
+384 
-389 KSVSAGAATP
+389 
-399 AAAAKPAP
+399 AAKPAP
-407 AGNWK
+407 AGAWK

-417 LALDDIAVAAVDE
+417 LALDDITVAAIDE
-430 TVSPALKFNADKLKL
+430 TVNPALKFNADKLKL
-445 NLQLQAEPTAEGLKL
+445 RLQLHAEPAAGGLKL
-460 NIADAAFSVDNLAL
+460 DIADASFSVDNLVL
-474 SSGAMTPLKLAQL
+474 SSGAMTPLTLAQL
-487 GFEGG
+487 GFDGG
-492 EIDLAAHR
+492 EIDLAAHS
-500 ASLGRLHFD
+500 ASLGRLYFD

-517 DSKGRFLFLDTFPK
+517 DAQGKFLFLNAFPK
-531 AGSGA
+531 AGGGA
-536 QPAAKDA
+536 PAAAKDA

-551 NIKTVE
+551 SVKTVE

-565 DDASSGIKGN
+565 DDASSGIKAN

-580 LKLTDASTDLKK
+580 LKLTGAGTDLKK
-592 PLAFDGAVAL
+592 PLAFEGSVGL

-609 AKGKVVPSTGA
+609 AKGKVMPGTGS
-620 VDTDLKLTKLAIAP
+620 VDTDLNLTKLVIAP
-634 VQPLLSKYVKLKI
+634 VQPLLAKHLKLKI
-647 ADGSISGQG
+647 AGGTISGQG

-668 GLRYDGSLEVAEL
+668 GLRYDGSLEVAGL
-681 ALNEEDNDRF
+681 ALNEEDNDPF
-691 AHWKSVR
+691 AHWKLVR
-698 ADKLVFGLSPDL
+698 ADKLAFGLSPDL
-710 LDVAELRVI
+710 LDVAELRIV

-733 NAQRLLVTQPAASAP
+733 NAQRLLVTQPESA
-748 GAAPAGKSA
+748 
-757 ATSAP
+757 T
-762 GTAPA
+762 GT
-767 GKPAVASAPDAASTG
+767 KPA
-782 KSAAPAAEPFP
+782 AAPAAEPFP

-802 NAKLAFTDLSLR
+802 NARLAFSDLSLR
-814 PQFGAKIYEL
+814 PQFSARIYEL

-830 LSSKRDASSQIEL
+830 LSSRRDSSSQIEL
-843 DGRVDDYGL
+843 DGRVEEFGL

-861 FVPADNTDINVV
+861 FVPADNTDVNLV

-897 KISLDLEYKVAKGQL
+897 KISLDLQYKVAKGQL

-959 SGNMNDPQFS
+959 SGDMNDPQFS

-982 SKIVTSP
+982 TRIVTSP
-989 FRALGNLFGMSG
+989 FRALGKLFGVSG
-1001 DKLESIDFD
+1001 DKLESVDFD
-1010 PGSDTVLPP
+1010 AGSDAVLPP

-1029 ILAKKSQLK
+1029 ILAKKGQLK

-1047 QADGAALRAQ
+1047 QADGAAMRAQ

-1068 IKLAAGE
+1068 IKLAAAE

-1086 VRGAVR
+1086 VRGAMR
-1092 DLYAERFGAAEL
+1092 DLYAERFGAHEL
-1104 DKQKKAA
+1104 DKQKKTA
-1111 EAAAGPSSGAAA
+1111 EAAAGPAVGSAAEA
-1123 SDAAADAAQKKLPML
+1123 GDAAQKKLPML

-1153 ATAFYAKLQER
+1153 TSAFYGKLRER
-1164 LEQKQPL
+1164 LEQNQPL
-1171 PADALPQLGAK
+1171 PADALPQLGAR

-1189 ALKGEGV
+1189 ALKDEGADPAAV
-1196 DAAAAQTSGPEPV
+1196 HAAAPETV
-1209 EGGAGKPVALKLG
+1209 EADAGKPVSLKLG